1 MQIWTVVSSYNGC
14 VVAAYDVEY
23 RAASAVTTLNAE
35 AGDDLYKV
43 SGPVRLNADYV
54 DFAIDDMREY
64 NAQME
69 LRYNVQ

>member
-1 MQIWTVVSSYNGC
+1 
-14 VVAAYDVEY
+14 
-23 RAASAVTTLNAE
+23 
-35 AGDDLYKV
+35 
-43 SGPVRLNADYV
+43 LNADYV